1 MNVAH
6 DAPRTPVLRYPG
18 AKNQLARWIISY
30 MPAHESYTEAYCGSC
45 AVLLNKRRARLEAV
59 NDRSSE
65 IVNFFSVLR
74 SRPDELINQIW
85 LTPWSAEEYT
95 LAFAEASD
103 DVERARRFYFRC
115 WSSIRPFD
123 DNPSFRRQPKLSRGK
138 NGDRPPMVQAAKEFM
153 RTDHLWYVA
162 DRMRGV
168 TIENMD
174 ALDFLERYDYA
185 EVLHYVDPPYPFST
199 RTQLKHYEYEMSEDD
214 HRALAAVLHS
224 LEGMVL
230 LSGYDCPLYDELYPD
245 WRRLDRT
252 ARIDGG
258 GSAVESLWLSPRV
271 VERLHHADLPLFAGN
286 GHQEAR

>member
-123 DNPSFRRQPKLSRGK
+123 DNPSFRRQAKLSRGK
-138 NGDRPPMVQAAKEFM
+138 NGDRPPMVQAAKGSCGLTISGM
-153 RTDHLWYVA
+153 LPTGCAASLLRIWTLW
-162 DRMRGV
+162 
-168 TIENMD
+168 I
-174 ALDFLERYDYA
+174 FLS
-185 EVLHYVDPPYPFST
+185 VMT
-199 RTQLKHYEYEMSEDD
+199 TLKF
-214 HRALAAVLHS
+214 
-224 LEGMVL
+224 
-230 LSGYDCPLYDELYPD
+230 C
-245 WRRLDRT
+245 T
-252 ARIDGG
+252 T
-258 GSAVESLWLSPRV
+258 
-271 VERLHHADLPLFAGN
+271 
-286 GHQEAR
+286 